1 MSIWESILVA
11 LDNLRMNKLRSFLT
25 MIGIVFGVAAVVTVV
40 SIGQSGQSSMMSEL
54 SNYKDGYFVV
64 YNNYSN
70 GSAPGDTEIRLRD
83 LREAAKIPG
92 VRYVS
97 SELTFSMT
105 TKLKNE
111 ELQFS
116 ITGTTADVPKMMNLD
131 IVAGRFFNSQEERG
145 RQKVIIVDKKFAE
158 KAYGSES
165 SAIGRKL
172 VLSNGTFRVIG
183 VYKQQESIMS
193 GMQGERYTGY
203 APLLAMPMGEDGDNF
218 RLGMIGVLAS
228 SPDNTDK
235 TVQDVKEWF
244 AKKKNTD
251 VSQFL
256 SQTGKEAEQM
266 ISSSFGI
273 MQIIIGSIAGISL
286 LVGGIGVMNI
296 MLVSVTERT
305 REIGI
310 RKAIGATP
318 GTIMVQFMI
327 EAVILSF
334 IGGTIGALFGL
345 LLAFIF
351 ALATGWPFVVS
362 IWAMALAF
370 GFSAAVGIF
379 FGLYPANKASKLHP
393 IESLRYE

>member
-1 MSIWESILVA
+1 
-11 LDNLRMNKLRSFLT
+11 
-25 MIGIVFGVAAVVTVV
+25 
-40 SIGQSGQSSMMSEL
+40 
-54 SNYKDGYFVV
+54 
-64 YNNYSN
+64 
-70 GSAPGDTEIRLRD
+70 
-83 LREAAKIPG
+83 
-92 VRYVS
+92 
-97 SELTFSMT
+97 
-105 TKLKNE
+105 
-111 ELQFS
+111 
-116 ITGTTADVPKMMNLD
+116 
-131 IVAGRFFNSQEERG
+131 
-145 RQKVIIVDKKFAE
+145 
-158 KAYGSES
+158 
-165 SAIGRKL
+165 
-172 VLSNGTFRVIG
+172 
-183 VYKQQESIMS
+183 MS

-203 APLLAMPMGEDGDNF
+203 APLLAQPLGEDGDNI
-218 RLGMIGVLAS
+218 RLGMVGGLAA
-228 SPDNTDK
+228 SPDDLDK

-244 AKKKNTD
+244 AKKKNTE

-256 SQTGKEAEQM
+256 SQTGKDAEQM
-266 ISSSFGI
+266 IASSFGI

-345 LLAFIF
+345 FLAFIF
-351 ALATGWPFVVS
+351 AVATGWPFVVS

>member
-1 MSIWESILVA
+1 ME
-11 LDNLRMNKLRSFLT
+11 
-25 MIGIVFGVAAVVTVV
+25 
-40 SIGQSGQSSMMSEL
+40 
-54 SNYKDGYFVV
+54 
-64 YNNYSN
+64 
-70 GSAPGDTEIRLRD
+70 
-83 LREAAKIPG
+83 KI
-92 VRYVS
+92 
-97 SELTFSMT
+97 
-105 TKLKNE
+105 
-111 ELQFS
+111 
-116 ITGTTADVPKMMNLD
+116 
-131 IVAGRFFNSQEERG
+131 
-145 RQKVIIVDKKFAE
+145 
-158 KAYGSES
+158 
-165 SAIGRKL
+165 
-172 VLSNGTFRVIG
+172 
-183 VYKQQESIMS
+183 
-193 GMQGERYTGY
+193 
-203 APLLAMPMGEDGDNF
+203 
-218 RLGMIGVLAS
+218 
-228 SPDNTDK
+228 
-235 TVQDVKEWF
+235 VQDVKEWF
-244 AKKKNTD
+244 AKKKNIEA
-251 VSQFL
+251 SEFL
-256 SQTGKEAEQM
+256 SQTGKDAEQM
-266 ISSSFGI
+266 IASSFGI

-351 ALATGWPFVVS
+351 AIATGWPFVVS